1 VLVNVYF
8 NVYLGAENPVL
19 SLFIV
24 WVVTTITFIILT
36 QLPTGIEADD
46 FSKAGLAALVFGLL
60 NGLTG
65 WLLNSTLLNV
75 LSLGL
80 VFLIGNTV
88 LFGLSALVVKGFRLR
103 WGIMSAIIGALGV
116 SIINSILF
124 KILAV
129 TGLLPA

>member
-1 VLVNVYF
+1 M
-8 NVYLGAENPVL
+8 L

-24 WVVTTITFIILT
+24 WIVTTITFIILT

-46 FSKAGLAALVFGLL
+46 FTKAGFAALVFGLL

-65 WLLNSTLLNV
+65 WLLNNTVLNV

-80 VFLIGNTV
+80 VFVIGNTI
-88 LFGLSALVVKGFRLR
+88 LFGLSALMVKGFRLR

-116 SIINSILF
+116 SIINSIIF
-124 KILAV
+124 KVLDM
-129 TGLLPA
+129 TGLMPT

>member
-1 VLVNVYF
+1 
-8 NVYLGAENPVL
+8 VL

-24 WVVTTITFIILT
+24 WAVTTITFIILT

-46 FSKAGLAALVFGLL
+46 FSKAGLAALIFGLL

-65 WLLNSTLLNV
+65 WLLNNSILNV

-80 VFLIGNTV
+80 VFLVGNTI
-88 LFGLSALVVKGFRLR
+88 LFGLSALMVKGFRLR

-124 KILAV
+124 KILAM
-129 TGLLPA
+129 TGILAP